1 MTSYFLFFL
10 FFMHAALD
18 GLLLRA
24 PWQKAVV
31 GPQVVL
37 GPTETREGLVDRWVG
52 GSEPAEPL
60 QFA

>member
-1 MTSYFLFFL
+1 
-10 FFMHAALD
+10 MHAALD